1 MRYSSRLIAA
11 ALMAGFAWTGTALHA
26 QKPAPAAPAVPHKEG
41 KLDASIDTEADDV
54 PSRLEA
60 MRHEQYL
67 IQQQL
72 YTVQFNQ
79 AYGDRVRMEQLLYPN
94 HDGDLTPAFV
104 FTSRNAPAKPAD
116 RSKPALVVVHGG
128 YHGNLDNNMF
138 AFLAAAVERGYVVIF
153 PEYRGSRGY
162 GKAQYDAV
170 DFGGKEV
177 DDVVAAAE
185 FLTHFYPEVDPKRM
199 GIYGRSKGGMITLL
213 AIERFPKVFAA
224 AVHNVGLVDMVAYMA
239 YKPPFRGDDVA
250 KQPRFGGKT
259 PSQDLAPY
267 IDVSPINH
275 IDKIEVPVLV
285 QATTGDRTAPS
296 QLHAERLIDA
306 LKARGKVYEAK
317 IYDRAPGGHLFAQAR
332 STEALD
338 ATAAAFAFL
347 DKYVKR

>member
-1 MRYSSRLIAA
+1 MRFSSRMIAA
-11 ALMAGFAWTGTALHA
+11 TVLASVAWNGAAVGA
-26 QKPAPAAPAVPHKEG
+26 QKAAPSAPAAAHKEG

-54 PSRLEA
+54 ASRLEA

-94 HDGDLTPAFV
+94 RDGDLTPAFV
-104 FTSRNAPAKPAD
+104 LTPRGGTKPAD

-162 GKAQYDAV
+162 TKGHYDAV

-177 DDVVAAAE
+177 DDVVAAGE
-185 FLTHFYPEVDPKRM
+185 FLTKFYPEVDPARL
-199 GIYGRSKGGMITLL
+199 GIYGRSKGGMIALL

-259 PSQDLAPY
+259 PSQDLVPY
-267 IDVSPINH
+267 MDVSPINH
-275 IDKIEVPVLV
+275 VDKIEVPVLV

-306 LKARGKVYEAK
+306 LKARGKTYEAK
-317 IYDRAPGGHLFAQAR
+317 IYDKAPGGHLFAQAR
-332 STEALD
+332 SAEALD
-338 ATAAAFAFL
+338 ATNAAFTFL